1 MTNIRN
7 ALMQAAGSSASS
19 DPVYVEDV
27 FSTHLYTG
35 NDSSQTI
42 TNGLDLSGEGGLV
55 WTKDRGNAESHT
67 LLDTERGAT
76 KILSSNATDL
86 EMTIDGGFDAFTSTG
101 FTLKADNG
109 WNINKASRNYSSW
122 SFRKQK
128 GFFDVVKFSTTGGG
142 GTQAISHSLG
152 SIPGFIILKKTSASQ
167 SWLIFHKGV
176 TSPNS
181 NWWRNWSD
189 LTTAAFDDYFS
200 DDSAIN
206 SAPTSTTVTVGSYF
220 TDQTA
225 DFIMYVFAEGG
236 SGDQIFGEDGDE
248 AIIKTGTFTTD
259 ASGVIATDVDL
270 GFELQWLL
278 VKRTDSTG
286 PLNLFDTMRGFH
298 GEKRGENRYVRPNT
312 NGAEATNASADAEF
326 ITTTGFG
333 SHGNGVTGSANGTF
347 MYIAIRRGPMKEPSA
362 GTDVFKAV
370 NSDSDGAFQTGF
382 PVDCYINLFT
392 STTYNNYWAFRKL
405 FHWTLVTDLS
415 DASQGYDAS
424 GLEKGWGSSTYY
436 ARFDKQNAVGHSF
449 TGNYTAFCWRRYPK
463 VFDIV
468 QYKAAGAGTHTHSL
482 KVVPEMIL
490 LTCISHPN
498 RNVVYHKAMGNTKQ
512 LHMDE
517 DIAETTGRFNDT
529 TPTASVF
536 SVSDNT
542 QTGTSGRRYIAMLF
556 ASFSGICD
564 VGSYTGTGNDLN
576 VTGLGAA
583 ARWVMIKRTDATGDW
598 FVYDTTRG
606 IVAGNDPYHF
616 LNTSSADVTN
626 TDYIDPHSS
635 GFTITSSAPN
645 GLNASGGTY
654 IYLAY
659 A

>member
-1 MTNIRN
+1 
-7 ALMQAAGSSASS
+7 MQAAGSASS

-35 NDSSQTI
+35 NNTAGHVI
-42 TNGLDLSGEGGLV
+42 NNGLDLSGEGGLV
-55 WTKDRGNAESHT
+55 WIKDRNST
-67 LLDTERGAT
+67 NNSCLFDTERGVT
-76 KILSSNATDL
+76 KLVSTGNNNAEATDANSL
-86 EMTIDGGFDAFTSTG
+86 TSFNNNG
-101 FTLKADNG
+101 FTLGTGYTISSVNYTF
-109 WNINKASRNYSSW
+109 NYASW
-122 SFRKQK
+122 TFRKQK
-128 GFFDVVKFSTTGGG
+128 GFFDVVTWTGNATGSR
-142 GTQAISHSLG
+142 AISHALNAKVGMILVKCTSHTQNWAVYHSGVPTGYGSL
-152 SIPGFIILKKTSASQ
+152 
-167 SWLIFHKGV
+167 
-176 TSPNS
+176 NS
-181 NWWRNWSD
+181 NS
-189 LTTAAFDDYFS
+189 AFASGSGNGVFG
-200 DDSAIN
+200 DSSYNNI
-206 SAPTSTTVTVGSYF
+206 APTTSVFYVG
-220 TDQTA
+220 TDNEVNGSSRTYVA
-225 DFIMYVFAEGG
+225 YVFAEGTDSG
-236 SGDQIFGEDGDE
+236 SQIFGDDGDE
-248 AIIKTGTFTTD
+248 QIIKSGTFTTD
-259 ASGVIATDVDL
+259 ASGVIATDIDL
-270 GFELQWLL
+270 GFEPQFLL
-278 VKRTDSTG
+278 VKGTG
-286 PLNLFDTMRGFH
+286 GGHWNLFDTMRGFH
-298 GEKRGENRYVRPNT
+298 GEKRGENRYVRPN
-312 NGAEATNASADAEF
+312 NNNAEGTNASADAEF

-333 SHGNGVTGSANGTF
+333 SHGNGVTGSANATF
-347 MYIAIRRGPMKEPSA
+347 IYLAIRRGPMKEPSA

-405 FHWTLVTDLS
+405 FHWTLVTDIT

-436 ARFDKQNAVGHSF
+436 SRFDKQNAVGHSF

-490 LTCISHPN
+490 LSCISHPN

-606 IVAGNDPYHF
+606 IVAGNDPYHL
-616 LNTSSADVTN
+616 LNSSSADVTN